1 MLHVHVSLMEGKPCK
16 FPLQTMYRNYGYQ
29 LRTNIS
35 SKKDGGKKKHSKYLR
50 NVFFTWRQKL
60 FNPHCH
66 CCTGGS
72 PLDRTS
78 HAWWVGAKSKIKHE
92 HSEPKRVVSIH
103 QEGYTHPNSPWAWKQ
118 TCKPIWLVQT
128 LRISIIIIDI
138 NRLIMIGFHI
148 R

>member
-35 SKKDGGKKKHSKYLR
+35 SKKDGGKKKTQSTYGMCFLLEDR
-50 NVFFTWRQKL
+50 SYSTRTATVALGVPLLTVRA
-60 FNPHCH
+60 
-66 CCTGGS
+66 TRGGWGPS
-72 PLDRTS
+72 QRS
-78 HAWWVGAKSKIKHE
+78 KHE